1 MGIKKI
7 WKINFQYFYKN
18 LIIIQVYSFAIF
30 FSKKMKRHLIEPEI
44 EDILSVI
51 KLYGCVPENALKYD
65 ENAIQNGLKK
75 QLKSIIIYPQQ
86 IPKLKAEIKLQ
97 FMKSINAAGDNV
109 GTFSATSLG
118 EPLSQSCLNTF
129 HSTGNSNIQMQTG
142 LPRFKALLD
151 LNRVNENNYMSI
163 YFSDSYATR
172 DIAELWPIAYKLFEY
187 KILKDFVKNSFIKH
201 NTIGL
206 SIESFYSNSPWKA
219 AEYYIV
225 IELDFD
231 MLFKYRTTPFEL
243 KKLIEENFADIS
255 AIYYDEKLFITAL
268 SLNDLVSVQQVAD
281 KFNKIA
287 KNNYLLDLSQFWLN
301 DENKNYY
308 FYRDIVL
315 KNILNF
321 HVSGVQNIEQIFWAK
336 STLHDYSCDWVIN
349 TKGINLREILTLKE
363 VNSHL
368 TQSSNLWEIYEIFGI
383 EACRA
388 FLYEEFTKA
397 FSSYLNPVHILL
409 LVDAMCFNGRP
420 IPVTRYGI
428 DRANTNCI
436 AKASFEQS
444 LDNFLI
450 AAQNGEIDDLSNIS
464 SCVIL
469 GKNIQTGTGYFDLV
483 IQANTK
489 KEQNNNNENDDEI
502 FCAL

>member
-1 MGIKKI
+1 
-7 WKINFQYFYKN
+7 
-18 LIIIQVYSFAIF
+18 
-30 FSKKMKRHLIEPEI
+30 MKRHLNEGEI
-44 EDILSVI
+44 EDILSTI
-51 KLYGCVPENALKYD
+51 KLYGFVPDAALKHD
-65 ENAIQNGLKK
+65 ESILQNGLKC
-75 QLKSIIIYPQQ
+75 QLTSILIYPSQ

-97 FMKSINAAGDNV
+97 FMKSMNAAGDNV

-151 LNRVNENNYMSI
+151 LSKVNENNYMCI
-163 YFSDSYATR
+163 YFSEDYAKR
-172 DIAELWPIAYKLFEY
+172 DIVELWPIAYKLFEY
-187 KILKDFVKNSFIKH
+187 RVLKDFVKNSSI
-201 NTIGL
+201 NIADGL
-206 SIESFYSNSPWKA
+206 SIENFYTNGAWKA
-219 AEYYIV
+219 NGYYII
-225 IELDFD
+225 IELDFNV
-231 MLFKYRTTPFEL
+231 LFKYRMTPL
-243 KKLIEENFADIS
+243 KLKNLIEDNFADVS
-255 AIYYDEKLFITAL
+255 AVYHEEKIFITVL

-281 KFNKIA
+281 KFNKLA
-287 KNNYLLDLSQFWLN
+287 RNNYLLNLSQFWLN

-315 KNILNF
+315 KSVLNF
-321 HVSGVQNIEQIFWAK
+321 HVSGIQNIEQIFWAK
-336 STLHDYSCDWVIN
+336 SALKKCEYTCDWVIN

-383 EACRA
+383 EACRS

-397 FSSYLNPVHILL
+397 FNSYLSPVHILL

-483 IQANTK
+483 IQANNNNNDTK
-489 KEQNNNNENDDEI
+489 KEDEEI